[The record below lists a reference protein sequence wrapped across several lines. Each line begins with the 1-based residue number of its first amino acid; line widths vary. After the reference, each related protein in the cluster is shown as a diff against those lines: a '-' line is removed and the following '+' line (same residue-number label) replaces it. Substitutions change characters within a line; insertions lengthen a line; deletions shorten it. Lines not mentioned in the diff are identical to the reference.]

1 MKKTK
6 SCIALICAVVML
18 MTAFVVVPVTANA
31 EDGNICYATLTNTK
45 NNVTTLSSNG
55 GYGKITCES
64 NGSVRITAKVY
75 PNREKN
81 QKCEHAMFITLT
93 KNSDDMHSWKMT
105 EKTYGNVTDKV
116 THKTSYGVVTE
127 VTTKSPDGED
137 SKFDLQKVFEM
148 NCDYSNKKPTTLT
161 KVNVNRYLT
170 VDFDV
175 ANYAVTNNFRLYSN
189 TDINKNVKVSNKKPV
204 FYKTNNSPVFINFD
218 DRNSTTKEYDGSSNI
233 IIKDMSVNCSNNN
246 KYYGNGFMYAA
257 HAENLTVCNIEV
269 TNSLYNGHAFQ
280 ITGMNNVVI
289 ENSTFKDCLYYAIKD
304 DDEII
309 IDYGK
314 YNRKDLKQYH
324 EIDNG
329 KYGNNLSKSEKKI
342 CQKLFSN
349 EIIQIEPDYKE
360 TDNDQVFALPTI
372 KMSNDDTVSKNV
384 FIVDCTFSNVM
395 RAIGNHSNRGGR
407 CHTIKIYHNNINN
420 TVGHSI
426 VLSKNKDVY
435 IVANTFDNISIDN
448 IGGYPIYG
456 VKNLVENQW
465 QSPFVESTG
474 DIELNNNFVNVKS
487 GRKTKEVNLWELA
500 SNVKLSKTSINLSLN
515 KSYTL
520 KATVLPA
527 LASDKRVK
535 WATSSSK
542 IATVSQNGK
551 VTGKKKGNC
560 IITATSLENNKL
572 VAKCT
577 VTVK

>member
-6 SCIALICAVVML
+6 SCIALICAVIML

-31 EDGNICYATLTNTK
+31 ESDKTLKLTYASCKCDKKCSKCMVKKDCKYRGKSACKCKCNITKLVPSSTSTSHIWTNKKEAIIKATLTVNGKASTK
-45 NNVTTLSSNG
+45 YVMIGKEGNKKEGNKKEGSKYYWNFKTKDKNG
-55 GYGKITCES
+55 HWSFNDSKRKYGK
-64 NGSVRITAKVY
+64 Y
-75 PNREKN
+75 
-81 QKCEHAMFITLT
+81 
-93 KNSDDMHSWKMT
+93 
-105 EKTYGNVTDKV
+105 Y
-116 THKTSYGVVTE
+116 
-127 VTTKSPDGED
+127 
-137 SKFDLQKVFEM
+137 LQELFEM
-148 NCDYSNKKPTTLT
+148 NRTTEKKGTLVITLPKTT
-161 KVNVNRYLT
+161 Y
-170 VDFDV
+170 
-175 ANYAVTNNFRLYSN
+175 YTNGFFRVYGN
-189 TDINKNVKVSNKKPV
+189 TIIKGNECTLV
-204 FYKTNNSPVFINFD
+204 KTNSNPVFINFD
-218 DRNSTTKEYDGSSNI
+218 NSNTDTKEYDGSSNI

-289 ENSTFKDCLYYAIKD
+289 ENSTFTDCLYYAIKD
-304 DDEII
+304 KNGKITG
-309 IDYGK
+309 YGK

-372 KMSNDDTVSKNV
+372 KMSNDGTVSKNV

-474 DIELNNNFVNVKS
+474 DIEHNNNFVNVKS

>member
-6 SCIALICAVVML
+6 SCIALICAVIML

-31 EDGNICYATLTNTK
+31 EGQKASTSGDTYPTLTYAKK
-45 NNVTTLSSNG
+45 NEKGEYKVTNLSPKSGSTSHIWTNSRYAVITAVLSSKSNSSNISTAA
-55 GYGKITCES
+55 ITI
-64 NGSVRITAKVY
+64 G
-75 PNREKN
+75 
-81 QKCEHAMFITLT
+81 
-93 KNSDDMHSWKMT
+93 KNSDGYYWKIIAD
-105 EKTYGNVTDKV
+105 EKLKNSFNSLNGKGYYYIQELFGLIKGKEKDYTLEINIPKRNYYVNGFFRVYGNT
-116 THKTSYGVVTE
+116 TIIGSGCTFIKTN
-127 VTTKSPDGED
+127 D
-137 SKFDLQKVFEM
+137 
-148 NCDYSNKKPTTLT
+148 N
-161 KVNVNRYLT
+161 
-170 VDFDV
+170 
-175 ANYAVTNNFRLYSN
+175 
-189 TDINKNVKVSNKKPV
+189 PV
-204 FYKTNNSPVFINFD
+204 FVNFD
-218 DRNSTTKEYDGSSNI
+218 DSDAQIFDLKGNIESKGTEKYNGSSNI
-233 IIKDMSVNCSNNN
+233 NIENINVNCSNNK
-246 KYYGNGFMYAA
+246 KYYRNGFMYAA
-257 HAENLTVCNIEV
+257 HASKLNINNV
-269 TNSLYNGHAFQ
+269 SVKNAKYDGHAFQ
-280 ITGMNNVVI
+280 ITAMNDVVI
-289 ENSTFKDCLYYAIKD
+289 ENSTFANCLYYATKD
-304 DDEII
+304 KKGKITG
-309 IDYGK
+309 YGK

-329 KYGNNLSKSEKKI
+329 KYGNNRSKDEQEISKN
-342 CQKLFSN
+342 LFSK

-360 TDNDQVFALPTI
+360 TDNGKTFALPTI
-372 KMSNDDTVSKNV
+372 KMSNDGTVSKNV
-384 FIVDCTFSNVM
+384 TIRYCTFSNVM

-407 CHTIKIYHNNINN
+407 CHIIKIYHNNINN

-426 VLSKNKDVY
+426 VLSKNKKVY
-435 IVANTFDNISIDN
+435 IAANTFDNISIDN

-474 DIELNNNFVNVKS
+474 DIEHNNNFVNVKS

>member
-31 EDGNICYATLTNTK
+31 EGQKASTSGDIYPRLTRATTDENGEYKETTLSPDNGSASHIWTNKDEVIISATLTVNGKVSSKDVMIGKEGDKYYWNIKTK
-45 NNVTTLSSNG
+45 DQNG
-55 GYGKITCES
+55 NWSFMKDNKKYGKYYLQELFTM
-64 NGSVRITAKVY
+64 
-75 PNREKN
+75 NRTTEKN
-81 QKCEHAMFITLT
+81 GILEITLP
-93 KNSDDMHSWKMT
+93 
-105 EKTYGNVTDKV
+105 KTTYYINGLFRVYGNTIIK
-116 THKTSYGVVTE
+116 GNE
-127 VTTKSPDGED
+127 
-137 SKFDLQKVFEM
+137 
-148 NCDYSNKKPTTLT
+148 CTL
-161 KVNVNRYLT
+161 V
-170 VDFDV
+170 
-175 ANYAVTNNFRLYSN
+175 
-189 TDINKNVKVSNKKPV
+189 
-204 FYKTNNSPVFINFD
+204 KTNSNPVFINFD
-218 DRNSTTKEYDGSSNI
+218 NSNTDTKEYDGSSNI

-257 HAENLTVCNIEV
+257 HAEKLTISNIDV
-269 TNSLYNGHAFQ
+269 KNALYDGHAFQ
-280 ITGMNNVVI
+280 ITGMNDVI
-289 ENSTFKDCLYYAIKD
+289 IEKSTFTDCLYYAIKD
-304 DDEII
+304 KNGKI

-329 KYGNNLSKSEKKI
+329 KYGDNRSKDEQEISKN
-342 CQKLFSN
+342 LFSK

-372 KMSNDDTVSKNV
+372 KMSNDGTVSKNV
-384 FIVDCTFSNVM
+384 TIRYCTFSNVM

-435 IVANTFDNISIDN
+435 IAANTFDNISIDN

-465 QSPFVESTG
+465 ESPFGKSI
-474 DIELNNNFVNVKS
+474 DYMKKNNVFSNVKN
-487 GRKTKEVNLWELA
+487 GRKTKEVNLWALA
-500 SNVKLSKTSINLSLN
+500 SNVKLSKISINLSLN

-520 KATVLPA
+520 KATVLPD

>member
-31 EDGNICYATLTNTK
+31 ESDKTLKLTYASCKCDKKCSKCMVKKDCKYRGKSACKCKCNITKLVPSSTSTSHIWTNKKEAIIKATLTVNGKVSTK
-45 NNVTTLSSNG
+45 YVMIGKEDNKKEGNKKEGSKYYWNFKTKDKNG
-55 GYGKITCES
+55 HWSFNDSKRKYGKYYLQELFAMNKT
-64 NGSVRITAKVY
+64 T
-75 PNREKN
+75 EK
-81 QKCEHAMFITLT
+81 KGTLVITLP
-93 KNSDDMHSWKMT
+93 
-105 EKTYGNVTDKV
+105 KTTYYTNGFFRVYGN
-116 THKTSYGVVTE
+116 
-127 VTTKSPDGED
+127 TTVNGNE
-137 SKFDLQKVFEM
+137 
-148 NCDYSNKKPTTLT
+148 CTL
-161 KVNVNRYLT
+161 V
-170 VDFDV
+170 
-175 ANYAVTNNFRLYSN
+175 
-189 TDINKNVKVSNKKPV
+189 
-204 FYKTNNSPVFINFD
+204 KTNSNPVFINFD
-218 DRNSTTKEYDGSSNI
+218 NSNTDTKEYDGSSNI

-257 HAENLTVCNIEV
+257 HAENLTVCNIGV

-280 ITGMNNVVI
+280 ITAMNDVVI
-289 ENSTFKDCLYYAIKD
+289 ENSTFTNCLYYITKD
-304 DDEII
+304 KK
-309 IDYGK
+309 GK
-314 YNRKDLKQYH
+314 ITGYSKYDKSKLSKYH

-329 KYGNNLSKSEKKI
+329 KYGNNLSKREKKI
-342 CQKLFSN
+342 RQKLFSN

-372 KMSNDDTVSKNV
+372 KMSNDGTVSKNV
-384 FIVDCTFSNVM
+384 TIRYCTFSNVM

-407 CHTIKIYHNNINN
+407 CHIIKIYHNNINN

-426 VLSKNKDVY
+426 VLSKNKKVY
-435 IVANTFDNISIDN
+435 IAANTFDNISIDN

-456 VKNLVENQW
+456 VKYLVENKW
-465 QSPFVESTG
+465 ESPFGKS
-474 DIELNNNFVNVKS
+474 IYYMKKNNVFSNVKS
-487 GRKTKEVNLWELA
+487 DRKTKEVKLWELA

>member
-1 MKKTK
+1 
-6 SCIALICAVVML
+6 

-31 EDGNICYATLTNTK
+31 EGQKASTSGDIYPRLTRATTDENGEYKETTLSPDNGSASHIWTNKDEVIISATLTVNGKVSSKDVMIGKEGDKYYWNIKTK
-45 NNVTTLSSNG
+45 DQNG
-55 GYGKITCES
+55 NWSFMKDNKKYGKYYLQELFTM
-64 NGSVRITAKVY
+64 
-75 PNREKN
+75 NRTTEKN
-81 QKCEHAMFITLT
+81 GILEITLP
-93 KNSDDMHSWKMT
+93 
-105 EKTYGNVTDKV
+105 KTTYYINGLFRVYGNTIIK
-116 THKTSYGVVTE
+116 GNE
-127 VTTKSPDGED
+127 
-137 SKFDLQKVFEM
+137 
-148 NCDYSNKKPTTLT
+148 CTL
-161 KVNVNRYLT
+161 V
-170 VDFDV
+170 
-175 ANYAVTNNFRLYSN
+175 
-189 TDINKNVKVSNKKPV
+189 
-204 FYKTNNSPVFINFD
+204 KTNSNPVFINFD
-218 DRNSTTKEYDGSSNI
+218 NSNTDTKEYDGSSNI

-372 KMSNDDTVSKNV
+372 KMSNDGTVSKNV

-474 DIELNNNFVNVKS
+474 DIEHDNDFVNVKS

>member
-6 SCIALICAVVML
+6 SCIALICAVIML

-31 EDGNICYATLTNTK
+31 EGQKASTSGDTYPRLTRATKDENGEYKETTLSPDNGSASHIWTNKKEAIIKATLTVNGKASTK
-45 NNVTTLSSNG
+45 YVMIGKEGNKKEGNKKEGSKYYWNFKTKDKNG
-55 GYGKITCES
+55 HWSFNDSKRKYGK
-64 NGSVRITAKVY
+64 Y
-75 PNREKN
+75 
-81 QKCEHAMFITLT
+81 
-93 KNSDDMHSWKMT
+93 
-105 EKTYGNVTDKV
+105 Y
-116 THKTSYGVVTE
+116 
-127 VTTKSPDGED
+127 
-137 SKFDLQKVFEM
+137 LQELFEM
-148 NCDYSNKKPTTLT
+148 NRTTEKKGTLVITLPKTT
-161 KVNVNRYLT
+161 Y
-170 VDFDV
+170 
-175 ANYAVTNNFRLYSN
+175 YTNGFFRVYGN
-189 TDINKNVKVSNKKPV
+189 TTIIGSGCTFIKTNDNPV
-204 FYKTNNSPVFINFD
+204 FVNFD
-218 DRNSTTKEYDGSSNI
+218 DSDAQIFDLKGNIESKGTEKYNGSSNI
-233 IIKDMSVNCSNNN
+233 NIESINVNCSNNK
-246 KYYGNGFMYAA
+246 KYYRNGFMYAA
-257 HAENLTVCNIEV
+257 HASKLNINNV
-269 TNSLYNGHAFQ
+269 SVKNAKYDGHAFQ
-280 ITGMNNVVI
+280 ITAMNDVVI
-289 ENSTFKDCLYYAIKD
+289 ENSTFTNCLYYAIKD
-304 DDEII
+304 KNGKITG
-309 IDYGK
+309 YGK

-329 KYGNNLSKSEKKI
+329 KYGSELLNK
-342 CQKLFSN
+342 
-349 EIIQIEPDYKE
+349 EIIQIEPDYSVKPNE
-360 TDNDQVFALPTI
+360 DTFAVPTI
-372 KMSNDDTVSKNV
+372 RMSNDDTVSKNV
-384 FIVDCTFSNVM
+384 TIRYCTFSNVM

-407 CHTIKIYHNNINN
+407 CHIIKIYHNNINN

-426 VLSKNKDVY
+426 VLSKNKKVY
-435 IVANTFDNISIDN
+435 IAANTFDNISIDN

-456 VKNLVENQW
+456 VKYLVENKW
-465 QSPFVESTG
+465 ESPFGKSI
-474 DIELNNNFVNVKS
+474 DYMKKNNAFSNVKN

>member
-31 EDGNICYATLTNTK
+31 EGQKASTSGDIYPRLTRATTDENGEYKETTLSPDNGSASHIWTNKDEVIISATLTVNGKVSSKDVMIGKEGDKYYWNIKTK
-45 NNVTTLSSNG
+45 DQNG
-55 GYGKITCES
+55 NWSFMKDNKKYGKYYLQELFTM
-64 NGSVRITAKVY
+64 
-75 PNREKN
+75 NRTTEKN
-81 QKCEHAMFITLT
+81 GILEITLP
-93 KNSDDMHSWKMT
+93 
-105 EKTYGNVTDKV
+105 KTTYYINGLFRVYGNTIIKGNECTLVNT
-116 THKTSYGVVTE
+116 
-127 VTTKSPDGED
+127 
-137 SKFDLQKVFEM
+137 
-148 NCDYSNKKPTTLT
+148 NSN
-161 KVNVNRYLT
+161 
-170 VDFDV
+170 
-175 ANYAVTNNFRLYSN
+175 
-189 TDINKNVKVSNKKPV
+189 
-204 FYKTNNSPVFINFD
+204 PVFINFD
-218 DRNSTTKEYDGSSNI
+218 NSNNDTKEYDGSSNI

-257 HAENLTVCNIEV
+257 HAEKLTISNIDV
-269 TNSLYNGHAFQ
+269 KNALYDGHAFQ
-280 ITGMNNVVI
+280 ITGMNDVI
-289 ENSTFKDCLYYAIKD
+289 IEKSTFTDCLYYAIKD
-304 DDEII
+304 KNGKI

-329 KYGNNLSKSEKKI
+329 KYGDNRSKDEQEISKN
-342 CQKLFSN
+342 LFSK

-372 KMSNDDTVSKNV
+372 KMSNDGTVSKNV
-384 FIVDCTFSNVM
+384 TIRYCTFSNVM

-435 IVANTFDNISIDN
+435 IAANTFDNISIDN

-465 QSPFVESTG
+465 ESPFGKSI
-474 DIELNNNFVNVKS
+474 DYMKKNNVFSNVKN
-487 GRKTKEVNLWELA
+487 GRKTKEVNLWALA
-500 SNVKLSKTSINLSLN
+500 SNVKLSKISINLSLN

>member
-31 EDGNICYATLTNTK
+31 EGQKARTRGDIYPRLTRATTDENGEYKETTLSPDNGSASHIWTNKDEVIISATLTVNGKVSSKDVMIGKEGDKYYWNIKTK
-45 NNVTTLSSNG
+45 DQNG
-55 GYGKITCES
+55 NWSFMKDNKKYGKYYLQELFTM
-64 NGSVRITAKVY
+64 
-75 PNREKN
+75 NRTTEKN
-81 QKCEHAMFITLT
+81 GILEITLP
-93 KNSDDMHSWKMT
+93 
-105 EKTYGNVTDKV
+105 KTTYYINGLFRVYGNTIIK
-116 THKTSYGVVTE
+116 GNE
-127 VTTKSPDGED
+127 
-137 SKFDLQKVFEM
+137 
-148 NCDYSNKKPTTLT
+148 CTL
-161 KVNVNRYLT
+161 V
-170 VDFDV
+170 
-175 ANYAVTNNFRLYSN
+175 
-189 TDINKNVKVSNKKPV
+189 
-204 FYKTNNSPVFINFD
+204 KTNSNPVFINFD
-218 DRNSTTKEYDGSSNI
+218 NSNTDTKEYDGSSNI

-372 KMSNDDTVSKNV
+372 KMSNDGTVSKNV

-474 DIELNNNFVNVKS
+474 DIELNNDFVNVKS

>member
-6 SCIALICAVVML
+6 SCIALICAVIML

-31 EDGNICYATLTNTK
+31 EGQKASTSGDTYPTLTYAKK
-45 NNVTTLSSNG
+45 NEKGEYKVTNLSPKSGSTSHIWTNSRYAVITAVLSSKSNSSDISTAA
-55 GYGKITCES
+55 ITI
-64 NGSVRITAKVY
+64 G
-75 PNREKN
+75 
-81 QKCEHAMFITLT
+81 
-93 KNSDDMHSWKMT
+93 KNSDGYYWKIIAD
-105 EKTYGNVTDKV
+105 EKLKNSFNSLNGKGYYYIQELFGLIKGKEKDYTLEINIPKRNYYVNGFFRVYGNT
-116 THKTSYGVVTE
+116 TIIGSGCTFIKTN
-127 VTTKSPDGED
+127 D
-137 SKFDLQKVFEM
+137 
-148 NCDYSNKKPTTLT
+148 N
-161 KVNVNRYLT
+161 
-170 VDFDV
+170 
-175 ANYAVTNNFRLYSN
+175 
-189 TDINKNVKVSNKKPV
+189 PV
-204 FYKTNNSPVFINFD
+204 FVNFD
-218 DRNSTTKEYDGSSNI
+218 DSDAQIFDLKGNIESKGTEKYNGSSNI
-233 IIKDMSVNCSNNN
+233 NIENINVNCSNNK
-246 KYYGNGFMYAA
+246 KYYRNGFMYAA
-257 HAENLTVCNIEV
+257 HASKLNINNV
-269 TNSLYNGHAFQ
+269 SVKNAKYDGHAFQ
-280 ITGMNNVVI
+280 ITAMNDVVI
-289 ENSTFKDCLYYAIKD
+289 ENSTFANCLYYATKD
-304 DDEII
+304 KKGKITG
-309 IDYGK
+309 YGK

-329 KYGNNLSKSEKKI
+329 KYGNNRSKDEQEISKN
-342 CQKLFSN
+342 LFSK

-360 TDNDQVFALPTI
+360 TDNGKTFALPTI
-372 KMSNDDTVSKNV
+372 KMSNDGTVSKNV
-384 FIVDCTFSNVM
+384 TIRYCTFSNVM

-407 CHTIKIYHNNINN
+407 CHIIKIYHNNINN

-426 VLSKNKDVY
+426 VLSKNKKVY
-435 IVANTFDNISIDN
+435 IAANTFDNISIDN

-456 VKNLVENQW
+456 VKYLVENKW
-465 QSPFVESTG
+465 ESPFGKSI
-474 DIELNNNFVNVKS
+474 DYMKKNNAFSNVKN

>member
-31 EDGNICYATLTNTK
+31 EGQKASTSGDIYPRLTRATTDENGEYKETTLSPDNGSASHIWTNKDEVIISATLTVNGKVSSKDVMIGKEGDKYYWNIKTK
-45 NNVTTLSSNG
+45 DQNG
-55 GYGKITCES
+55 NWSFMKDNKKYGKYYLQELFTM
-64 NGSVRITAKVY
+64 
-75 PNREKN
+75 NRTTEKN
-81 QKCEHAMFITLT
+81 GILEITLP
-93 KNSDDMHSWKMT
+93 
-105 EKTYGNVTDKV
+105 KTTYYINGLFRVYGNTIIK
-116 THKTSYGVVTE
+116 GNE
-127 VTTKSPDGED
+127 
-137 SKFDLQKVFEM
+137 
-148 NCDYSNKKPTTLT
+148 CTL
-161 KVNVNRYLT
+161 V
-170 VDFDV
+170 
-175 ANYAVTNNFRLYSN
+175 
-189 TDINKNVKVSNKKPV
+189 
-204 FYKTNNSPVFINFD
+204 KTNSNPVFINFD
-218 DRNSTTKEYDGSSNI
+218 NSNTDTKEYDGSSNI

-372 KMSNDDTVSKNV
+372 KMSNDGTVSKNV

-474 DIELNNNFVNVKS
+474 DIELNNDFVNVKS

-527 LASDKRVK
+527 LALDKRVK

>member
-31 EDGNICYATLTNTK
+31 QGQKASTSGDTYPKLTRATTDENGEYKETTLSPDNGSASHIWTNKDEVIISATLTVNGKVSSKDVMIGKEGDKYYWNIKTK
-45 NNVTTLSSNG
+45 DQNG
-55 GYGKITCES
+55 NWSFMKDNKKYGKYYLQELF
-64 NGSVRITAKVY
+64 AM
-75 PNREKN
+75 NRTTEKN
-81 QKCEHAMFITLT
+81 GILEITLP
-93 KNSDDMHSWKMT
+93 
-105 EKTYGNVTDKV
+105 KTTYYINGLFRVYGNTIIK
-116 THKTSYGVVTE
+116 GNE
-127 VTTKSPDGED
+127 
-137 SKFDLQKVFEM
+137 
-148 NCDYSNKKPTTLT
+148 CTL
-161 KVNVNRYLT
+161 V
-170 VDFDV
+170 
-175 ANYAVTNNFRLYSN
+175 
-189 TDINKNVKVSNKKPV
+189 
-204 FYKTNNSPVFINFD
+204 KTNSNPVFINFD
-218 DRNSTTKEYDGSSNI
+218 NSNTDTKEYDGSSNI

-257 HAENLTVCNIEV
+257 HAEKLTISNIDV
-269 TNSLYNGHAFQ
+269 KNALYDGHAFQ
-280 ITGMNNVVI
+280 ITGMNDVI
-289 ENSTFKDCLYYAIKD
+289 IEKSTFTDCLYYAIKD

-329 KYGNNLSKSEKKI
+329 KYGDNRSKDEQEISKN
-342 CQKLFSN
+342 LFSK

-372 KMSNDDTVSKNV
+372 KMSNDGTVSKNV
-384 FIVDCTFSNVM
+384 TIRYCTFSNVM

-435 IVANTFDNISIDN
+435 IAANTFDNISIDN

-465 QSPFVESTG
+465 ESPFGKSI
-474 DIELNNNFVNVKS
+474 DYMKKNNVFSNVKN
-487 GRKTKEVNLWELA
+487 GRKTKEVNLWALA

>member
-1 MKKTK
+1 MKKIK

-31 EDGNICYATLTNTK
+31 EGQKASTSGDTYPKLTRATTDKNGEYKETTLSPDNGSASHIWTNKDEVIISATLTVNGKVSSKDVMIGKEGDKYYWNIKTK
-45 NNVTTLSSNG
+45 DQNG
-55 GYGKITCES
+55 NWSFMKDNKKYGKYYLQELF
-64 NGSVRITAKVY
+64 AM
-75 PNREKN
+75 NRTTEKN
-81 QKCEHAMFITLT
+81 GILEITLP
-93 KNSDDMHSWKMT
+93 
-105 EKTYGNVTDKV
+105 KTTYYINGLFRVYGNTIIK
-116 THKTSYGVVTE
+116 GNE
-127 VTTKSPDGED
+127 
-137 SKFDLQKVFEM
+137 
-148 NCDYSNKKPTTLT
+148 CTL
-161 KVNVNRYLT
+161 V
-170 VDFDV
+170 
-175 ANYAVTNNFRLYSN
+175 
-189 TDINKNVKVSNKKPV
+189 
-204 FYKTNNSPVFINFD
+204 KTNSNPVFINFD
-218 DRNSTTKEYDGSSNI
+218 NSNTDTKEYDGSSNI

-314 YNRKDLKQYH
+314 YNRNDLKQYH

-329 KYGNNLSKSEKKI
+329 NNLSKSEKKI
-342 CQKLFSN
+342 RQKLFSN

-372 KMSNDDTVSKNV
+372 KMSNDGTVSKNV

-407 CHTIKIYHNNINN
+407 CHTIKIYNNIINN
-420 TVGHSI
+420 TVGHAI

-456 VKNLVENQW
+456 VKYLVENKW
-465 QSPFVESTG
+465 ESPFVESTG
-474 DIELNNNFVNVKS
+474 DIEHNNDFVNVKS

>member
-31 EDGNICYATLTNTK
+31 EGQKASTSGDIYPRLTRATTDENGEYKETTLSPDNGSASHIWTNKDEVIISATLTVNGKVSSKDVMIGKEGDKYYWNIKTK
-45 NNVTTLSSNG
+45 DQNG
-55 GYGKITCES
+55 NWSFMKDNKKYGKYYLQELFTM
-64 NGSVRITAKVY
+64 
-75 PNREKN
+75 NRTTEKN
-81 QKCEHAMFITLT
+81 GILEITLP
-93 KNSDDMHSWKMT
+93 
-105 EKTYGNVTDKV
+105 KTTYYINGLFRVYGNTIIK
-116 THKTSYGVVTE
+116 GNE
-127 VTTKSPDGED
+127 
-137 SKFDLQKVFEM
+137 
-148 NCDYSNKKPTTLT
+148 CTL
-161 KVNVNRYLT
+161 V
-170 VDFDV
+170 
-175 ANYAVTNNFRLYSN
+175 
-189 TDINKNVKVSNKKPV
+189 
-204 FYKTNNSPVFINFD
+204 KTNSNPVFINFD
-218 DRNSTTKEYDGSSNI
+218 NSNTDTKEYDGSSNI

-372 KMSNDDTVSKNV
+372 KMSNDGTVSKNV

-474 DIELNNNFVNVKS
+474 DIEHDNDFVNVKS

>member
-31 EDGNICYATLTNTK
+31 EGQKASTSGDIYPRLTRATTDENGEYKETTLSPDNGSASHIWTNKDEVIISATLTVNGKVSSKDVMIGKEGDKYYWNIKTK
-45 NNVTTLSSNG
+45 DQNG
-55 GYGKITCES
+55 NWSFMKDNKKYGKYYLQELFTM
-64 NGSVRITAKVY
+64 
-75 PNREKN
+75 NRTTEKN
-81 QKCEHAMFITLT
+81 GILEITLP
-93 KNSDDMHSWKMT
+93 
-105 EKTYGNVTDKV
+105 KTTYYINGLFRVYGNTIIK
-116 THKTSYGVVTE
+116 GNE
-127 VTTKSPDGED
+127 
-137 SKFDLQKVFEM
+137 
-148 NCDYSNKKPTTLT
+148 CTL
-161 KVNVNRYLT
+161 V
-170 VDFDV
+170 
-175 ANYAVTNNFRLYSN
+175 
-189 TDINKNVKVSNKKPV
+189 
-204 FYKTNNSPVFINFD
+204 KTNSNPVFINFD
-218 DRNSTTKEYDGSSNI
+218 NSNTDTKEYDGSSNI

-257 HAENLTVCNIEV
+257 HAEKLTISNIDV
-269 TNSLYNGHAFQ
+269 KNALYDGHAFQ
-280 ITGMNNVVI
+280 ITGMNDVI
-289 ENSTFKDCLYYAIKD
+289 IEKSTFTDCLYYAIKD
-304 DDEII
+304 KNGKI

-329 KYGNNLSKSEKKI
+329 KYGDNRSKDEQEISKN
-342 CQKLFSN
+342 LFSK

-372 KMSNDDTVSKNV
+372 KMSNDGTVSKNV
-384 FIVDCTFSNVM
+384 TIRYCTFSNVM

-435 IVANTFDNISIDN
+435 IAANTFDNISIDN

-465 QSPFVESTG
+465 ESPFGKSI
-474 DIELNNNFVNVKS
+474 DYMKKNNVFNNVKN
-487 GRKTKEVNLWELA
+487 GRKTKEVNLWALA
-500 SNVKLSKTSINLSLN
+500 SNVKLSKISINLSLN

>member
-31 EDGNICYATLTNTK
+31 EGQKASTSGDIYPRLTRATTDENGEYKETTLSPDNGSASHIWTNKDEVIISATLTVNGKVSSKDVMIGKEGDKYYWNIKTK
-45 NNVTTLSSNG
+45 DQNG
-55 GYGKITCES
+55 NWSFMKDNKKYGKYYLQELFTM
-64 NGSVRITAKVY
+64 
-75 PNREKN
+75 NRTTEKN
-81 QKCEHAMFITLT
+81 GILEITLP
-93 KNSDDMHSWKMT
+93 
-105 EKTYGNVTDKV
+105 KTTYYINGLFRVYGNTIIK
-116 THKTSYGVVTE
+116 GNE
-127 VTTKSPDGED
+127 
-137 SKFDLQKVFEM
+137 
-148 NCDYSNKKPTTLT
+148 CTL
-161 KVNVNRYLT
+161 V
-170 VDFDV
+170 
-175 ANYAVTNNFRLYSN
+175 
-189 TDINKNVKVSNKKPV
+189 
-204 FYKTNNSPVFINFD
+204 KTNSNPVFINFD
-218 DRNSTTKEYDGSSNI
+218 NSNTDTKEYDGSSNI

-257 HAENLTVCNIEV
+257 HAEKLTISNIDV
-269 TNSLYNGHAFQ
+269 KNALYDGHAFQ
-280 ITGMNNVVI
+280 ITGMNDVI
-289 ENSTFKDCLYYAIKD
+289 IEKSTFTDCLYYAIKD
-304 DDEII
+304 KNGKI

-372 KMSNDDTVSKNV
+372 KMSNDGTVSKNV
-384 FIVDCTFSNVM
+384 TIRYCTFSNVM

-435 IVANTFDNISIDN
+435 IAANTFDNISIDN

-465 QSPFVESTG
+465 ESPFGKSI
-474 DIELNNNFVNVKS
+474 DYMKKNNVFSNVKN
-487 GRKTKEVNLWELA
+487 GRKTKEVNLWALA
-500 SNVKLSKTSINLSLN
+500 SNVKLSKISINLSLN

>member
-31 EDGNICYATLTNTK
+31 EGQKASTSGDIYPRLTRATTDENGEYKETTLSPDNGSASHIWTNKDEVIISATLTVNGKVSSKDVMIGKEGDKYYWNIKTK
-45 NNVTTLSSNG
+45 DQNG
-55 GYGKITCES
+55 NWSFMKDNKKYGKYYLQELFTM
-64 NGSVRITAKVY
+64 
-75 PNREKN
+75 NRTTEKN
-81 QKCEHAMFITLT
+81 GILEITLP
-93 KNSDDMHSWKMT
+93 
-105 EKTYGNVTDKV
+105 KTTYYINGLFRVYGNTIIK
-116 THKTSYGVVTE
+116 GNE
-127 VTTKSPDGED
+127 
-137 SKFDLQKVFEM
+137 
-148 NCDYSNKKPTTLT
+148 CTL
-161 KVNVNRYLT
+161 V
-170 VDFDV
+170 
-175 ANYAVTNNFRLYSN
+175 
-189 TDINKNVKVSNKKPV
+189 
-204 FYKTNNSPVFINFD
+204 KTNSNPVFINFD
-218 DRNSTTKEYDGSSNI
+218 NSNTDTKEYDGSSNI

-372 KMSNDDTVSKNV
+372 KMSNDGTVSKNV

-474 DIELNNNFVNVKS
+474 DIELNNDFVNVKS